1 MSAKGIRG
9 LSKLDFNHFQ
19 ASLEKIKELN
29 AEVRDYVRRNEERAF
44 QRLFEEEKKRE

>member
-1 MSAKGIRG
+1 MPKG
-9 LSKLDFNHFQ
+9 SEAFAKLDFNHFQ